1 MRGLHP
7 PTPLGTSGS
16 NRSLPRDRNDGG
28 LTSRA
33 ARGLTGDSFPSEDA
47 LLMPA
52 PEAGRAATSPGQTS
66 SRLRAGRRSGA
77 LRYRFLPSV
86 GIEIA
91 RNLWRRKLR
100 NSLTLSGVVIGVLAL
115 TILGSLS
122 ENASAQLQGGQALL
136 SDHVTVQAANS
147 AGSSLISPSTINGI
161 RRQKGITAAYGS
173 VAMPADEIPSPLGSQ
188 ANVVGLSTG
197 ELDRLHSRLPIS
209 QGRQLRAGDQ
219 TVVVVGADAALRE
232 KLRVGSTLHL
242 PVPPSGQTAHYGWTF
257 RVVGIM
263 SRTLG
268 PPDDWILAPLSQ
280 TQHLLAQSLPKT
292 GAQPPPGQIFNGV
305 DAYGPA
311 SGLDAAAKRIQN
323 DTPGIQAISPKESEQ
338 IFKSVASTYATLTWG
353 SALVALLVGGLSVA
367 NTMIMS
373 GAERVREIGIKKSV
387 GAQMGR
393 VLAEFL
399 TESVV
404 LGLLG
409 GIVGFLVGW
418 GITALLND
426 LSVSGQNAPLFLIT
440 PRLVILSLLF
450 STIVGAVAGFLPALR
465 AARLDPVRALRSQT

>member
-1 MRGLHP
+1 MTLEQKP
-7 PTPLGTSGS
+7 V
-16 NRSLPRDRNDGG
+16 RDLSANP
-28 LTSRA
+28 
-33 ARGLTGDSFPSEDA
+33 FPSDDA
-47 LLMPA
+47 LLMPG
-52 PEAGRAATSPGQTS
+52 PEAAPPPGTSAGQATFRP
-66 SRLRAGRRSGA
+66 RPGRRRGA
-77 LRYRFLPSV
+77 LRYQFLPSV

-115 TILGSLS
+115 TILGALS

-136 SDHVTVQAANS
+136 RDHITIQAANS
-147 AGSSLISPSTINGI
+147 AGSSLISPTTVNGV
-161 RRQKGITAAYGS
+161 RREKGITAAYGS

-188 ANVVGLSTG
+188 ANVVGMSG
-197 ELDRLHSRLPIS
+197 AELDRLRTRLPIS
-209 QGRQLRAGDQ
+209 QGRQLRAEDGAA
-219 TVVVVGADAALRE
+219 VVVGADAALRQ

-242 PVPPSGQTAHYGWTF
+242 PIPPAGQTAHYGWTF

-280 TQHLLAQSLPKT
+280 AQHLLAQSLPKT
-292 GAQPPPGQIFNGV
+292 GAEPPPGQIFNGV
-305 DAYGPA
+305 DAYGPG
-311 SGLDAAAKRIQN
+311 SGLEAAAKRIQKDN
-323 DTPGIQAISPKESEQ
+323 PGIQAISPKQSEQ
-338 IFKSVASTYATLTWG
+338 IFQSVASTYATLTWG

-367 NTMIMS
+367 NTMLMS

-409 GIVGFLVGW
+409 GLIGFLVGW
-418 GITALLND
+418 GITSLLND
-426 LSVSGQNAPLFLIT
+426 LSVSGQNAPLFLVT
-440 PRLVILSLLF
+440 PRLVILSLVF
-450 STIVGAVAGFLPALR
+450 STVVGALAGFLPALR
-465 AARLDPVRALRSQT
+465 AARLDPVRALRSPT